1 LSFIKIETM
10 IKNKNISLNN
20 GIEVIK
26 SELITIPSKPGI
38 YQMIGENEE
47 YLYIGKAK
55 NLKNRVTFYTKPKR
69 LNSRLTFMVS
79 NTKRMEIIITS
90 SEMEALLLESNLIK
104 KFEPTFNILLKD
116 DKSFSSILFNL
127 SHPFPQLSA
136 HRGTR
141 SIKGEYFGPF
151 VSKRTIYKTIETLQ
165 KAFLLR
171 TCNDNMFKSRTRPC
185 LQFQI
190 KRCSAPCVNLISKE
204 SYDQSLYQARNFLL
218 GKSKEI
224 KENLINKMYEASND
238 QNFEA
243 AAIYRNRVKAL
254 TEVTANQNINV
265 PNINDADFLVL
276 KKIENKVVIQMNI
289 IRNGSSYGSKAYFPN
304 VGKNAVDVNDNEIMQ
319 AFICQFYD
327 KNVPATNILVNKNP
341 KDKTLIEELLSKKHS
356 IKVKID
362 LPQRGKK
369 LEIINSALKN
379 AAENLNRKIFE
390 KTSNKNNLIKIKTIF
405 RFKNDLNKIEIYD
418 NSHHQGKSPIGAMVA
433 FNEDGFSK
441 SLYRRYNINLEYN
454 KHSNN
459 KTEVHNNNNDYL
471 MMEEVI
477 KRRFKGKNI
486 IHFPDLLIID
496 GGKGHLNTVLSVLK
510 KIKVEGV
517 EVLAISK
524 GLDRDAGREN
534 FYTKNMNN
542 FKFNKDDPTL
552 FFLQNLR
559 DEVHRYAIAGHRLK
573 SKKALLKS
581 PLDEIVGI
589 GANRK
594 KSLLEE
600 FGSAKA
606 VGGASLEDLLK
617 VDGINKSIAENIF
630 NFFN

>member
-1 LSFIKIETM
+1 M
-10 IKNKNISLNN
+10 IKNKKISLND

-104 KFEPTFNILLKD
+104 KFEPTYNILLKD
-116 DKSFSSILFNL
+116 DKSFSSIFFNL

-204 SYDQSLYQARNFLL
+204 SYEQSLYQAKNFLL

-224 KENLINKMYEASND
+224 KENLINKMYEASNH

-304 VGKNAVDVNDNEIMQ
+304 IGKNAIDVNDNEIMQ

-327 KNVPATNILVNKNP
+327 KNVPATNILVNQNP
-341 KDKTLIEELLSKKHS
+341 KDKTLIEELLSKKHG

-390 KTSNKNNLIKIKTIF
+390 KTSNKNNLNKIKTIF
-405 RFKNDLNKIEIYD
+405 RFENDLNKIEIYD

-454 KHSNN
+454 KNSNN

-510 KIKVEGV
+510 KIKVKNV

-606 VGGASLEDLLK
+606 VGSASLEDLLK
-617 VDGINKSIAENIF
+617 VDGINKSIADNIF

>member
-1 LSFIKIETM
+1 M
-10 IKNKNISLNN
+10 IKNKKISLND

-104 KFEPTFNILLKD
+104 KFEPTYNILLKD

-204 SYDQSLYQARNFLL
+204 SYEQSLYQAKNFLL

-224 KENLINKMYEASND
+224 KENLINKMYEASNH

-254 TEVTANQNINV
+254 TEVTANQNINI

-304 VGKNAVDVNDNEIMQ
+304 IGKNAIDVTDNEIMQ

-327 KNVPATNILVNKNP
+327 KNVPATNILVNQNP
-341 KDKTLIEELLSKKHS
+341 KDKTLIEELLSKKHG

-405 RFKNDLNKIEIYD
+405 RFENDLNKIEIYD

-454 KHSNN
+454 KNSNN

-510 KIKVEGV
+510 KIKVKNV

-606 VGGASLEDLLK
+606 VGSASLEDLLK
-617 VDGINKSIAENIF
+617 VDGINKSIADNIF

>member
-1 LSFIKIETM
+1 M
-10 IKNKNISLNN
+10 IKNKKISLND

-104 KFEPTFNILLKD
+104 KFEPTYNILLKD
-116 DKSFSSILFNL
+116 DKSFSSIFCNL

-204 SYDQSLYQARNFLL
+204 SYEQSLYQAKNFLL

-224 KENLINKMYEASND
+224 KENLINKMYEASNH

-254 TEVTANQNINV
+254 TEVTANQNINI

-304 VGKNAVDVNDNEIMQ
+304 VGKNAIDVNDNEIMQ

-327 KNVPATNILVNKNP
+327 KNVPATNILVNQNP
-341 KDKTLIEELLSKKHS
+341 KDKTLIEELLRKKHG

-390 KTSNKNNLIKIKTIF
+390 KTSNKNNLNKIKTIF
-405 RFKNDLNKIEIYD
+405 RFENDLNKIEIYD

-486 IHFPDLLIID
+486 IHFPDLIIID

-510 KIKVEGV
+510 KIKVKGV

-573 SKKALLKS
+573 SKKTLLRS

-606 VGGASLEDLLK
+606 VGSASLEDLLK
-617 VDGINKSIAENIF
+617 VDGINKSIANNIF

>member
-1 LSFIKIETM
+1 M
-10 IKNKNISLNN
+10 IKNKKISLND

-104 KFEPTFNILLKD
+104 KFEPTYNILLKD
-116 DKSFSSILFNL
+116 DKSFSSIFFNL

-204 SYDQSLYQARNFLL
+204 SYEQSLYQAKNFLL

-224 KENLINKMYEASND
+224 KENLINKMYEASNH

-254 TEVTANQNINV
+254 TEVTANQNINI

-304 VGKNAVDVNDNEIMQ
+304 IGKNAIDVNDNEIMQ

-327 KNVPATNILVNKNP
+327 KNVPATNILVNQNP
-341 KDKTLIEELLSKKHS
+341 KDKTLIEELLSKKHG

-390 KTSNKNNLIKIKTIF
+390 KTSNKNNLNKIKTIF
-405 RFKNDLNKIEIYD
+405 RFENDLNKIEIYD

-454 KHSNN
+454 KNSNN

-510 KIKVEGV
+510 KIKVKGV

-606 VGGASLEDLLK
+606 VGSASLEDLLK
-617 VDGINKSIAENIF
+617 VDGINKSIADNIF

>member
-1 LSFIKIETM
+1 M
-10 IKNKNISLNN
+10 DKNKKILLND

-26 SELITIPSKPGI
+26 NELITIPSKPGV
-38 YQMIGENEE
+38 YQMIDENEK

-55 NLKNRVTFYTKPKR
+55 NLKNRVAFYTQPKR

-116 DKSFSSILFNL
+116 DKSFSSILFSL
-127 SHPFPQLSA
+127 SHPFPQLST
-136 HRGTR
+136 HRGIR
-141 SIKGEYFGPF
+141 NIKGEYFGPF

-204 SYDQSLYQARNFLL
+204 SYNESLKHAKKFLL
-218 GKSKEI
+218 GNSKEI
-224 KENLINKMYEASND
+224 KENLISKMYDASNH

-243 AAIYRNRVKAL
+243 AAIYRNRIKAL
-254 TEVTANQNINV
+254 TEVTANQNINI
-265 PNINDADFLVL
+265 PSINDVDFLVL
-276 KKIENKVVIQMNI
+276 KKIENRVVIQMNI

-304 VGKNAVDVNDNEIMQ
+304 IGKNAIDVDDNEIMQ

-327 KNVPATNILVNKNP
+327 KNLPATNILVNEYP
-341 KDKTLIEELLSKKHS
+341 KDKILIEELLSKKHK
-356 IKVKID
+356 IKVKIF

-369 LEIINSALKN
+369 LDVLNSVLKN
-379 AAENLNRKIFE
+379 ADESLKRKIFE
-390 KTSNKNNLIKIKTIF
+390 KMSNKNNLLNVKKKF
-405 RFKNDLNKIEIYD
+405 GFENDLNKVEIYD

-433 FNEDGFSK
+433 FNEDGFTK

-454 KHSNN
+454 KNSKSLTNIN
-459 KTEVHNNNNDYL
+459 INNNDYL

-486 IHFPDLLIID
+486 INFPDLVIID

-510 KIKVEGV
+510 KIKVKNV

-524 GLDRDAGREN
+524 GIKRDAGREN
-534 FYTKNMNN
+534 FYTKNIYN
-542 FKFNKDDPTL
+542 FKFDKDDPTL

-573 SKKALLKS
+573 SKKTLFKN
-581 PLDEIVGI
+581 PLDEITGI

-606 VGGASLEDLLK
+606 VGSASIDDLMK
-617 VDGINKSIAENIF
+617 VEGINKSTAKNIF

>member
-1 LSFIKIETM
+1 M
-10 IKNKNISLNN
+10 IKNKKISLND

-104 KFEPTFNILLKD
+104 KFEPTYNILLKD
-116 DKSFSSILFNL
+116 DKSFSSIFFNL

-204 SYDQSLYQARNFLL
+204 SYEQSLYQAKNFLL

-224 KENLINKMYEASND
+224 KENLINKMYEASNH

-254 TEVTANQNINV
+254 TEVTANQNINI

-276 KKIENKVVIQMNI
+276 KKIENKVVVQMNI

-304 VGKNAVDVNDNEIMQ
+304 IGKNAIDVNDNEIMQ

-327 KNVPATNILVNKNP
+327 KNVPATNILVNQNP
-341 KDKTLIEELLSKKHS
+341 KDKILIEKLLSKKHG

-390 KTSNKNNLIKIKTIF
+390 KTSNKNNLNKIKTIF
-405 RFKNDLNKIEIYD
+405 RFENDLNKIEIYD

-454 KHSNN
+454 KNSNN

-510 KIKVEGV
+510 KIKVKNV

-606 VGGASLEDLLK
+606 VGSASLEDLLK
-617 VDGINKSIAENIF
+617 VDGINKSIANNIF

>member
-1 LSFIKIETM
+1 M
-10 IKNKNISLNN
+10 IKNKKISLND

-104 KFEPTFNILLKD
+104 KFEPTYNILLKD

-204 SYDQSLYQARNFLL
+204 AYDQSLYQAKNFLL

-224 KENLINKMYEASND
+224 KENLINKMYEASNH

-254 TEVTANQNINV
+254 TEVTANQNINI

-304 VGKNAVDVNDNEIMQ
+304 IGKNAIDVNDNEIMQ

-327 KNVPATNILVNKNP
+327 KNVPATNILVNQNP
-341 KDKTLIEELLSKKHS
+341 KDKTLIEELLSKKHG

-390 KTSNKNNLIKIKTIF
+390 KTSNKNNLNKIKTIF
-405 RFKNDLNKIEIYD
+405 RFENDLNKIEIYD

-454 KHSNN
+454 KNSNN

-510 KIKVEGV
+510 KIKVKNV

-606 VGGASLEDLLK
+606 VGSASLEDLLK
-617 VDGINKSIAENIF
+617 VDGINKSIADNIF

>member
-1 LSFIKIETM
+1 M
-10 IKNKNISLNN
+10 IKNKKISLND

-104 KFEPTFNILLKD
+104 KFEPTYNILLKD

-204 SYDQSLYQARNFLL
+204 SYEQSLYQAKNFLL

-224 KENLINKMYEASND
+224 KENLINKMYEASNH

-254 TEVTANQNINV
+254 TEVTANQNINI

-304 VGKNAVDVNDNEIMQ
+304 IGKNAIDVNDNEIMQ

-327 KNVPATNILVNKNP
+327 KNVPATNILVNQNP
-341 KDKTLIEELLSKKHS
+341 KDKTLIEELLSKKHG

-390 KTSNKNNLIKIKTIF
+390 KTSNKNNLNKIKTIF
-405 RFKNDLNKIEIYD
+405 RFENDLNKIEIYD

-454 KHSNN
+454 KNSNN

-510 KIKVEGV
+510 KIKVKNV

-606 VGGASLEDLLK
+606 VGSASLEDLLK
-617 VDGINKSIAENIF
+617 VDGINKSIADNIF

>member
-1 LSFIKIETM
+1 M
-10 IKNKNISLNN
+10 IKNKKISLND

-104 KFEPTFNILLKD
+104 KFEPTYNILLKD
-116 DKSFSSILFNL
+116 DKSFSSIFFNL

-204 SYDQSLYQARNFLL
+204 SYDQSLYQAKNFLL

-224 KENLINKMYEASND
+224 KENLINKMYEASNH

-254 TEVTANQNINV
+254 TEVTANQNINI

-304 VGKNAVDVNDNEIMQ
+304 IGKNAIDVNDNEIMQ

-327 KNVPATNILVNKNP
+327 KNVPATNILVNQNP
-341 KDKTLIEELLSKKHS
+341 KDKTLIEELLSKKHG

-390 KTSNKNNLIKIKTIF
+390 KTSNKNNLNKIKTIF
-405 RFKNDLNKIEIYD
+405 RFENDLNKIEIYD

-454 KHSNN
+454 KNSNN

-510 KIKVEGV
+510 KIKVKNV

-606 VGGASLEDLLK
+606 VGSASLEDLLK
-617 VDGINKSIAENIF
+617 VDGINKSIANNIF

>member
-1 LSFIKIETM
+1 M
-10 IKNKNISLNN
+10 IKNKKISLND

-104 KFEPTFNILLKD
+104 KFEPTYNILLKD
-116 DKSFSSILFNL
+116 DKSFSSIFFNL

-204 SYDQSLYQARNFLL
+204 AYDQSLYQAKNFLL

-224 KENLINKMYEASND
+224 KENLINKMYEASNH

-254 TEVTANQNINV
+254 TEVTANQNINI

-304 VGKNAVDVNDNEIMQ
+304 IGKNAIDVNDNEIMQ

-327 KNVPATNILVNKNP
+327 KNVPATNILVNQNP
-341 KDKTLIEELLSKKHS
+341 KDKTLIEELLSKKHG

-390 KTSNKNNLIKIKTIF
+390 KTSNKNNLNKIKTIF
-405 RFKNDLNKIEIYD
+405 RFENDLNKIEIYD

-454 KHSNN
+454 KNSNN

-510 KIKVEGV
+510 KIKVKNV

-606 VGGASLEDLLK
+606 VGSASLEDLLK
-617 VDGINKSIAENIF
+617 VDGINKSIADNIF

>member
-1 LSFIKIETM
+1 MKLFFRNAKTISFLILGLSVLGCDSDDPMEIVEE
-10 IKNKNISLNN
+10 
-20 GIEVIK
+20 EVIPC
-26 SELITIPSKPGI
+26 S
-38 YQMIGENEE
+38 GENE
-47 YLYIGKAK
+47 
-55 NLKNRVTFYTKPKR
+55 
-69 LNSRLTFMVS
+69 LTI
-79 NTKRMEIIITS
+79 NG
-90 SEMEALLLESNLIK
+90 A
-104 KFEPTFNILLKD
+104 FETGDKTGWLFF
-116 DKSFSSILFNL
+116 DKSTSNGGTVALIDTDFSCGTHSASVTSGKFNN
-127 SHPFPQLSA
+127 P
-136 HRGTR
+136 G
-141 SIKGEYFGPF
+141 IKQERFG
-151 VSKRTIYKTIETLQ
+151 VG
-165 KAFLLR
+165 
-171 TCNDNMFKSRTRPC
+171 
-185 LQFQI
+185 
-190 KRCSAPCVNLISKE
+190 V
-204 SYDQSLYQARNFLL
+204 
-218 GKSKEI
+218 
-224 KENLINKMYEASND
+224 
-238 QNFEA
+238 
-243 AAIYRNRVKAL
+243 
-254 TEVTANQNINV
+254 VTANQNINV

-327 KNVPATNILVNKNP
+327 KNVPATNILVNQNP
-341 KDKTLIEELLSKKHS
+341 KDKTLIEELLSKKHD

-405 RFKNDLNKIEIYD
+405 RFENDLNKIEIYD

-454 KHSNN
+454 KNSNN

-486 IHFPDLLIID
+486 INFPDLLIID

-606 VGGASLEDLLK
+606 VGSASLEDLLK

>member
-1 LSFIKIETM
+1 M
-10 IKNKNISLNN
+10 IKNKKISLND

-69 LNSRLTFMVS
+69 LNSRLTYMVS

-104 KFEPTFNILLKD
+104 KFEPTYNILLKD

-204 SYDQSLYQARNFLL
+204 SYEQSLYQAKNFLL

-224 KENLINKMYEASND
+224 KENLINKMYEASNH

-254 TEVTANQNINV
+254 TEVTANQNINI

-304 VGKNAVDVNDNEIMQ
+304 IGKNAIDVNDNEIMQ

-341 KDKTLIEELLSKKHS
+341 KDKTLIEELLNKKHDV
-356 IKVKID
+356 KVKID

-390 KTSNKNNLIKIKTIF
+390 KTSNKNNLNKIKTIF
-405 RFKNDLNKIEIYD
+405 RFENDLNKIEIYD

-454 KHSNN
+454 KNSNN

-510 KIKVEGV
+510 KIKVKGV

-534 FYTKNMNN
+534 FYTKSMNN

-559 DEVHRYAIAGHRLK
+559 DEVHRYAITGHRLK

-606 VGGASLEDLLK
+606 VGSASLEDLLK
-617 VDGINKSIAENIF
+617 VDGINKSIADNIF

>member
-1 LSFIKIETM
+1 M
-10 IKNKNISLNN
+10 IKNKKISLND

-104 KFEPTFNILLKD
+104 KFEPTYNILLKD
-116 DKSFSSILFNL
+116 DKSFSSIFFNL

-204 SYDQSLYQARNFLL
+204 AYDQSLYQAKNFLL

-224 KENLINKMYEASND
+224 KENLINKMYEASNH

-304 VGKNAVDVNDNEIMQ
+304 IGKNAIDVNDNEIMQ

-327 KNVPATNILVNKNP
+327 KNVPATNILVNQNP
-341 KDKTLIEELLSKKHS
+341 KDKTLIEELLNKKHDV
-356 IKVKID
+356 KVKID

-390 KTSNKNNLIKIKTIF
+390 KTSNKNNLNKIKTIF
-405 RFKNDLNKIEIYD
+405 RFENDLNKIEIYD

-510 KIKVEGV
+510 KIKVKNV

-606 VGGASLEDLLK
+606 VGSASLEDLLK
-617 VDGINKSIAENIF
+617 VDGINKSIANNIF

>member
-1 LSFIKIETM
+1 M
-10 IKNKNISLNN
+10 IKNKKISLND

-104 KFEPTFNILLKD
+104 KFEPTYNILLKD

-204 SYDQSLYQARNFLL
+204 AYDQSLYQAKNFLL

-224 KENLINKMYEASND
+224 KENLINKMYEASNH

-304 VGKNAVDVNDNEIMQ
+304 IGKNAIDVNDNEIMQ

-341 KDKTLIEELLSKKHS
+341 KDKTLIEELLNKKHDV
-356 IKVKID
+356 KVKID

-390 KTSNKNNLIKIKTIF
+390 KTSNKNNLNKIKTIF
-405 RFKNDLNKIEIYD
+405 RFENDLNKIEIYD

-510 KIKVEGV
+510 KIKVKNV

-606 VGGASLEDLLK
+606 VGSASLEDLLK
-617 VDGINKSIAENIF
+617 VDGINKSIANNIF

>member
-1 LSFIKIETM
+1 M
-10 IKNKNISLNN
+10 IKNKKISLND

-104 KFEPTFNILLKD
+104 KFEPTYNILLKD

-204 SYDQSLYQARNFLL
+204 SYDQSLYQAKNFLL

-224 KENLINKMYEASND
+224 KENLINKMYEASNH

-254 TEVTANQNINV
+254 TEVTANQNINI

-304 VGKNAVDVNDNEIMQ
+304 IGKNAIDVNDNEIMQ

-327 KNVPATNILVNKNP
+327 KNVPATNILVNQNP
-341 KDKTLIEELLSKKHS
+341 KDKTLIEELLSKKHG

-390 KTSNKNNLIKIKTIF
+390 KTSNKNNLNKIKTIF
-405 RFKNDLNKIEIYD
+405 RFENDLNKIEIYD

-454 KHSNN
+454 KNSNN

-606 VGGASLEDLLK
+606 VGSASLEDLLK
-617 VDGINKSIAENIF
+617 VDGINKSIADNIF